1 MSSAM
6 SLGIGRF
13 FKGRRNLAVGAVL
26 VGTTVG
32 VFGWVRSVNRQPNLP
47 AFEVQRAEFLDALQ
61 FRGELK
67 ALKSVTIAAPPDV
80 GMLQILKLAADGSQV
95 KRGDVVV
102 EFDPSKTKQE
112 LEQDRS
118 VLKSADA
125 QIEQGRAQG
134 RLTEEEDTTAVMKA
148 KYDLESAKLDASKG
162 EIVSEIEGAEAKLKV
177 RDAEQALRESQE
189 KLKSDKAKNEATI
202 NAYRNASAKAKFDAE
217 RAARELDA
225 MVLKAPSDG
234 TIRLISTWHDGGE
247 SPFKAGDR
255 AWSGAPIAE
264 LPDASSLHIS
274 AHVDETERGRL
285 ALGQA
290 ATLQLDAI
298 ADRQFTGKIE
308 RIGTIATTDFSAG
321 WPFPR
326 NFDLDFAIDQKD
338 PRLRAGMTVQIT
350 VIVQRIPNAISIPIQ
365 ASFVKSGRTVAYVWA
380 GSKFEER
387 AIQIERRS
395 RDRCLISSGLQPG
408 DRVALKDPTGKE

>member
-1 MSSAM
+1 MSPAIR
-6 SLGIGRF
+6 SLFMQHR
-13 FKGRRNLAVGAVL
+13 KLAIGAVL
-26 VGTTVG
+26 VATSVG
-32 VFGWVRSVNRQPNLP
+32 VFGWVRSVNREPNLP
-47 AFEVQRAEFLDALQ
+47 AFQVQRSEFLDALQ

-80 GMLQILKLAADGSQV
+80 GMLQILKLATDGSQV

-102 EFDPSKTKQE
+102 EFDPSKTKQD

-134 RLTEEEDTTAVMKA
+134 KLTEEEDTTAVTKA
-148 KYDLESAKLDASKG
+148 RYDLESAKLDASKG
-162 EIVSEIEGAEAKLKV
+162 EILSQIDGAEARLKV
-177 RDAEQALRESQE
+177 TDAEQALREAEE
-189 KLKSDKAKNEATI
+189 KLKADKAKNLATI
-202 NAYRNASAKAKFDAE
+202 NAYRNASAKAKFDQE
-217 RAARELDA
+217 RAAREFDS

-234 TIRLISTWHDGGE
+234 TIRLISTWHDGSE

-264 LPDASSLHIS
+264 LPDSSSLHIS

-285 ALGQA
+285 ALGQQ

-298 ADRQFTGKIE
+298 PDRQFSGKIE

-350 VIVQRIPNAISIPIQ
+350 VIVERIPNAISIPTQ
-365 ASFVKSGRTVAYVWA
+365 ASFVKSGRTVAYVWD

-387 AIQIERRS
+387 PIQIERRS
-395 RDRCLISSGLQPG
+395 RDRCLISSGLGPG
-408 DRVALKDPTGKE
+408 DRVALKDPTEKE